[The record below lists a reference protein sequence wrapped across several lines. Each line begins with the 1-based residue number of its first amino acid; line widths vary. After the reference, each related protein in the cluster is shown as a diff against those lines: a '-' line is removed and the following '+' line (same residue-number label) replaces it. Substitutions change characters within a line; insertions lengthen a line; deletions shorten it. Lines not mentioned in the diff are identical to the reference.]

1 MFSLES
7 AQCQK
12 SWCLSLPTMSL
23 PSACSDT
30 QFIHLSDNSKTFLVK
45 PLSDLSLSKGL
56 YLCLSRAPIMSM
68 PGQEG
73 RLDSVNGLSRDF
85 PLHQFRRK
93 EKFFSFF
100 GVFHPELSST
110 RQQNQASLI
119 KDWRIKLVSVR
130 SQLALASLPILY
142 R

>member
-1 MFSLES
+1 
-7 AQCQK
+7 
-12 SWCLSLPTMSL
+12 
-23 PSACSDT
+23 
-30 QFIHLSDNSKTFLVK
+30 
-45 PLSDLSLSKGL
+45 
-56 YLCLSRAPIMSM
+56 MSM

-85 PLHQFRRK
+85 HLHQFRRK
-93 EKFFSFF
+93 EKFFFDI
-100 GVFHPELSST
+100 FHPELSST